1 MTAPAHCDNLQCK
14 TTIREGCLMCAMV
27 KNRSG
32 LTVTT
37 ASPAAA
43 DSYLEGL
50 DLVLS
55 QNYGPEEKMRA
66 AIALDD
72 GFAMAHVV
80 LAYILHLQMD
90 VPAARQAA
98 ATAVELSAGISRA
111 ERQSA
116 QIMHCFTHGK
126 GVEAVALIHEH
137 LDDFPTDTLAMRV
150 AQRLYMLGCFGAG
163 VPDFPNHL
171 MAMMRRVAP
180 ANGDDWAFL
189 GQYSFAHHE
198 TNQPEKAMK
207 LATQSLAGNPQNAV
221 ACHSVTHSYFEQG
234 DAGSGGQWLGD
245 WLDGFDRRAA
255 YNVHLS
261 WHLALFELAQ
271 GRYSQALDLYET
283 HIRPGVQA
291 RNLANLADA
300 ASLMWR
306 LQVYSGAAPGKPWHE
321 VRDMAL
327 PAADGPGAAFRDCHA
342 ALAFAGAGD
351 AEATQRLVARL
362 KTQGDQGDD
371 LSREMTL
378 PIALG
383 AAAFVAG
390 DYAAAADLM
399 EPTYPM
405 LARIG
410 GSHAQRE
417 VFEDTLLETYIRA
430 GRYDAAKDMLDERL
444 SRRSSVRD
452 TYWLGRLEADAV
464 QGNAA
469 ASQQLLAQAKAAWA
483 PTAEEGTA
491 ELQRLA
497 DSMDCGG

>member
-1 MTAPAHCDNLQCK
+1 
-14 TTIREGCLMCAMV
+14 MCAMV
-27 KNRSG
+27 KNRNG
-32 LTVTT
+32 LTITT
-37 ASPAAA
+37 ASPTAAEH
-43 DSYLEGL
+43 YQEGL

-55 QNYGPEEKMRA
+55 QNYGSEPELRA
-66 AIALDD
+66 AIAADD

-98 ATAVELSAGISRA
+98 DSALELSAGISQE
-111 ERQSA
+111 ERQLA
-116 QIMHCFTHGK
+116 RIMHCFTHGK
-126 GVEAVALIHEH
+126 GAEAIALVHEH

-171 MAMMRRVAP
+171 MAMMTKVAP

-198 TNQPEKAMK
+198 TNQPEKAME
-207 LATQSLAGNPQNAV
+207 LATRSLEGNPQNAV

-234 DAGSGGQWLGD
+234 DAANGGRWLAD
-245 WLDGFDRRAA
+245 WLDGFDRRAS
-255 YNVHLS
+255 YNTHLS

-300 ASLMWR
+300 ASLLWR
-306 LQVYSGAAPGKPWHE
+306 LQVYSGETPGKPWDE
-321 VRDMAL
+321 VRDMAT
-327 PAADGPGAAFRDCHA
+327 PAADSPGAAFRDCHA

-351 AEATQRLVARL
+351 ADATQRLVDRL
-362 KTQGDQGDD
+362 TAQGEQGDD

-378 PIALG
+378 PIARG
-383 AAAFVAG
+383 AAAFAAG

-399 EPTYPM
+399 GPTYPM

-430 GRYDAAKDMLDERL
+430 GRYDEAKSMLDERL

-452 TYWLGRLEADAV
+452 TYWLGRLEAEAV
-464 QGNAA
+464 SGNPE
-469 ASQQLLAQAKAAWA
+469 ASHRLLAEARAAWA
-483 PTAEEGTA
+483 PTAEEGAA

-497 DSMDCGG
+497 ASL

>member
-1 MTAPAHCDNLQCK
+1 
-14 TTIREGCLMCAMV
+14 MCAMAT
-27 KNRSG
+27 KRKG
-32 LTVTT
+32 LTLTT

-43 DSYLEGL
+43 DMYRQGL

-55 QNYGPEEKMRA
+55 QNYGPEQKIRA
-66 AIALDD
+66 AIDADA
-72 GFAMAHVV
+72 GFAMAHAV

-98 ATAVELSAGISRA
+98 NKAVALSAGISQE
-111 ERQSA
+111 ERQA
-116 QIMHCFTHGK
+116 TRIMRAFTHGQ
-126 GVEAVALIHEH
+126 GTEAIGLIHEH
-137 LDDFPTDTLAMRV
+137 LEDFPTDTLAMRV

-163 VPDFPNHL
+163 VPDFPDHL
-171 MAMMRRVAP
+171 LAMMRKVAP

-189 GQYSFAHHE
+189 GQYAFAHHE
-198 TNQPEKAMK
+198 TNQPVKAMA
-207 LATQSLAGNPQNAV
+207 LATRSLDGNPQNAV

-234 DAGSGGQWLGD
+234 DAATGGRWLSD

-271 GRYSQALDLYET
+271 GRYGAALDLYET

-306 LQVYSGAAPGKPWHE
+306 LQIYSGADPGKPWRE
-321 VRDMAL
+321 VRDMAA
-327 PAADGPGAAFRDCHA
+327 PAADTPGAAFRDCHA

-351 AEATQRLVARL
+351 ADATGRLVDRL
-362 KTQGDQGDD
+362 AAQGDQGDD

-390 DYAAAADLM
+390 DYGEAARLM
-399 EPTYPM
+399 GPTYPM

-417 VFEDTLLETYIRA
+417 VFEDTLLETYLRA
-430 GRYDAAKDMLDERL
+430 GWYDEARTMLDERL

-464 QGNAA
+464 LGNAA
-469 ASQQLLAQAKAAWA
+469 ASRRLLAQARAAWA
-483 PTAEEGTA
+483 PTADAEAA

-497 DSMDCGG
+497 AAVSAPDCG

>member
-1 MTAPAHCDNLQCK
+1 
-14 TTIREGCLMCAMV
+14 MCAMV
-27 KNRSG
+27 KTRNG
-32 LTVTT
+32 LTLTT

-43 DSYLEGL
+43 DLYQQGL

-55 QNYGPEEKMRA
+55 QNYGPEEKLRA
-66 AIALDD
+66 AIDADE
-72 GFAMAHVV
+72 GFAMAHAV
-80 LAYILHLQMD
+80 LAYIRHLQMD
-90 VPAARQAA
+90 VPGARRAAEQA
-98 ATAVELSAGISRA
+98 VQLSAGISRE
-111 ERQSA
+111 ERQA
-116 QIMHCFTHGK
+116 ARIIHAFTHGQ
-126 GVEAVALIHEH
+126 GTEAIALTHEH
-137 LDDFPTDTLAMRV
+137 LADFPTDTLAMRV

-171 MAMMRRVAP
+171 MAMMRQVAP

-198 TNQPEKAMK
+198 TNQPVKAME
-207 LATQSLAGNPQNAV
+207 LATRSLDGNPQNAV

-234 DAGSGGQWLGD
+234 DAANGGRWLAD

-271 GRYSQALDLYET
+271 GRYGPALDLYET
-283 HIRPGVQA
+283 HIRPSVQA
-291 RNLANLADA
+291 RNLSNLADA

-306 LQVYSGAAPGKPWHE
+306 LQVYSDAPPGKPWDE
-321 VRDMAL
+321 VSEMAA
-327 PAADGPGAAFRDCHA
+327 PAADTPGAAFRDCHA

-362 KTQGDQGDD
+362 TDQGDKGDD

-378 PIALG
+378 PIARA

-399 EPTYPM
+399 APTYPM

-417 VFEDTLLETYIRA
+417 VFEDTYLETCIRA
-430 GRYDAAKDMLDERL
+430 GRYDDARTMLDERL

-464 QGNAA
+464 QGSAA
-469 ASQQLLAQAKAAWA
+469 ASRQLLAEARAAWA
-483 PTAEEGTA
+483 PTADAGAE
-491 ELQRLA
+491 ELQRLEA
-497 DSMDCGG
+497 DMSAALDSADCGG

>member
-1 MTAPAHCDNLQCK
+1 
-14 TTIREGCLMCAMV
+14 MCAMV
-27 KNRSG
+27 NSRNG
-32 LTVTT
+32 LTITT
-37 ASPAAA
+37 NSPAAA
-43 DSYLEGL
+43 DLYQQGL

-55 QNYGPEEKMRA
+55 QNYGPEEKLRA
-66 AIALDD
+66 AIDTD
-72 GFAMAHVV
+72 EGFAMAHVV
-80 LAYILHLQMD
+80 LAYVLHLQMN
-90 VPAARQAA
+90 VPAAREAA
-98 ATAVELSAGISRA
+98 EQAVELAAGTSR
-111 ERQSA
+111 EEQ
-116 QIMHCFTHGK
+116 QIARIVHCFTHGK
-126 GVEAVALIHEH
+126 GAEAIGLVHEH
-137 LDDFPTDTLAMRV
+137 LGDFPTDTLAMRV

-171 MAMMRRVAP
+171 MAMMTKVAL

-189 GQYSFAHHE
+189 GQYAFAHHE
-198 TNQPEKAMK
+198 TNQPEKAMD
-207 LATQSLAGNPQNAV
+207 LATRSLEGNPLNAV
-221 ACHSVTHSYFEQG
+221 ASHSVTHSYFEQG
-234 DAGSGGQWLGD
+234 DARNGGRWLAD
-245 WLDGFDRRAA
+245 WLDGFDRRAS
-255 YNVHLS
+255 YNTHLS

-291 RNLANLADA
+291 RNLSNLQDA

-306 LQVYSGAAPGKPWHE
+306 LQIYSGEEPGKPWHE

-351 AEATQRLVARL
+351 AEATQKLVDRLTA
-362 KTQGDQGDD
+362 QGEKGDD

-383 AAAFVAG
+383 AAAFAAG
-390 DYAAAADLM
+390 DYDEAADLM
-399 EPTYPM
+399 GPTYPV

-430 GRYDAAKDMLDERL
+430 GRYDEAKAMLDERL

-452 TYWLGRLEADAV
+452 TYWMGRLEAEAV
-464 QGNAA
+464 QGNPE
-469 ASQQLLAQAKAAWA
+469 ASRQLLAEARAAWA
-483 PTAEEGTA
+483 DTAEEGA
-491 ELQRLA
+491 SELQRLA
-497 DSMDCGG
+497 ATAD

>member
-1 MTAPAHCDNLQCK
+1 
-14 TTIREGCLMCAMV
+14 MCAMV
-27 KNRSG
+27 KSRNG

-37 ASPAAA
+37 NSPQAA
-43 DSYLEGL
+43 DRYQEGL

-55 QNYGPEEKMRA
+55 QNYGPEEKIRA
-66 AIALDD
+66 AIEADE
-72 GFAMAHVV
+72 GFAMANVV
-80 LAYILHLQMD
+80 LAYILHLQTN
-90 VPAARQAA
+90 VPAAREAA
-98 ATAVELSAGISRA
+98 NRAVELSAGISQE

-126 GVEAVALIHEH
+126 GAEAIKLIHEH
-137 LDDFPTDTLAMRV
+137 LTEFPTDTLAMRV

-171 MAMMRRVAP
+171 MSMMRQVAP

-189 GQYSFAHHE
+189 GQYAFAHHE
-198 TNQPEKAMK
+198 TNQPEKAMD
-207 LATQSLAGNPQNAV
+207 LALRSLDGNPQNAV
-221 ACHSVTHSYFEQG
+221 ASHSVTHSYFEQG
-234 DAGSGGQWLGD
+234 DAANGGQWLGD

-255 YNVHLS
+255 YNTHLS

-271 GRYSQALDLYET
+271 GRYAETLDLYET

-291 RNLANLADA
+291 RNLSNLQDA
-300 ASLMWR
+300 ASLLWR
-306 LQVYSGAAPGKPWHE
+306 LQIYSGEQPGKPWPE
-321 VRDMAL
+321 VRDLAL

-351 AEATQRLVARL
+351 AEATQRLVDRL
-362 KTQGDQGDD
+362 TAQGEKGDD

-383 AAAFVAG
+383 AAAFAAG
-390 DYAAAADLM
+390 DYDEAADLM
-399 EPTYPM
+399 GPTYPM

-430 GRYDAAKDMLDERL
+430 GRYDDAKAMLGERL

-452 TYWLGRLEADAV
+452 TYWMGRLEAEAV
-464 QGNAA
+464 QGNAD
-469 ASQQLLAQAKAAWA
+469 ASRQLLAQARAAWA
-483 PTAEEGTA
+483 PTADESAA

-497 DSMDCGG
+497 TSVDCG

>member
-1 MTAPAHCDNLQCK
+1 
-14 TTIREGCLMCAMV
+14 MCAMV
-27 KNRSG
+27 KTRNG

-37 ASPAAA
+37 ASPVAA
-43 DSYLEGL
+43 DLYQEGL

-55 QNYGPEEKMRA
+55 QNYGAEDKLRA
-66 AIALDD
+66 AIDADD
-72 GFAMAHVV
+72 GFAMANVA
-80 LAYILHLQMD
+80 LAYVLHLQMN
-90 VPAARQAA
+90 VPAAR
-98 ATAVELSAGISRA
+98 ATAERGVELSAGISQE

-116 QIMHCFTHGK
+116 QIMRCFTNGK
-126 GVEAVALIHEH
+126 GTEAIGLIHEH
-137 LDDFPTDTLAMRV
+137 LEDFPTDTLAMRV
-150 AQRLYMLGCFGAG
+150 AQRLYMLGCFGSG

-171 MAMMRRVAP
+171 MALMRKVAP
-180 ANGDDWAFL
+180 ANGNDWAFL
-189 GQYSFAHHE
+189 GQYAFAHHE
-198 TNQPEKAMK
+198 TNQPDKAMD
-207 LATQSLAGNPQNAV
+207 LALRSLDGNPQNAV
-221 ACHSVTHSYFEQG
+221 ASHSVTHSYFEQG
-234 DAGSGGQWLGD
+234 DAANGGTWLAN

-271 GRYSQALDLYET
+271 GRYGQALDLYET

-306 LQVYSGAAPGKPWHE
+306 LQIYSGEAPGKPWNE

-351 AEATQRLVARL
+351 AEATQRLVDRL
-362 KTQGDQGDD
+362 TSQGEKGDD

-383 AAAFVAG
+383 AAAFAAG
-390 DYAAAADLM
+390 DYDQAADLM
-399 EPTYPM
+399 GPTYPVM
-405 LARIG
+405 ARIG

-430 GRYDAAKDMLDERL
+430 GRYDDAKAMLDERL

-452 TYWLGRLEADAV
+452 TYWMGRLEAEAV
-464 QGNAA
+464 QGDAR
-469 ASQQLLAQAKAAWA
+469 ASRALLVQARAAWA
-483 PTAEEGTA
+483 PTADEGAA

-497 DSMDCGG
+497 TTLDCG

>member
-1 MTAPAHCDNLQCK
+1 
-14 TTIREGCLMCAMV
+14 MCAMV
-27 KNRSG
+27 KTRNG

-37 ASPAAA
+37 SSPAAA
-43 DSYLEGL
+43 DLYQEGL

-55 QNYGPEEKMRA
+55 QNYGPEEKIRA
-66 AIALDD
+66 AIDADD
-72 GFAMAHVV
+72 GFAMANVV
-80 LAYILHLQMD
+80 LAYVLHLQTN
-90 VPAARQAA
+90 VPAAREAA
-98 ATAVELSAGISRA
+98 NQAVEMSAGLSQE
-111 ERQSA
+111 ERQLA

-126 GVEAVALIHEH
+126 GGEAIKLIHEH
-137 LDDFPTDTLAMRV
+137 LAEFPTDTLAMRV

-163 VPDFPNHL
+163 VPDFPSHL
-171 MAMMRRVAP
+171 MAMMRKVAP
-180 ANGDDWAFL
+180 ANGEDWAFL
-189 GQYSFAHHE
+189 GQYAFAHHE
-198 TNQPEKAMK
+198 TNQPEKAMD
-207 LATQSLAGNPQNAV
+207 LALRSLDGNPQNAV
-221 ACHSVTHSYFEQG
+221 ASHSVTHSYFEQG
-234 DAGSGGQWLGD
+234 DAATGGAWLAD

-255 YNVHLS
+255 YNTHLS

-271 GRYSQALDLYET
+271 GKYNQALDLYET

-291 RNLANLADA
+291 RNLANLQDA

-306 LQVYSGAAPGKPWHE
+306 LQIYSGEQPGKPWDE

-351 AEATQRLVARL
+351 AEATQRLVDRL
-362 KTQGDQGDD
+362 TAQGEKGDD

-390 DYAAAADLM
+390 DYGEAADLM
-399 EPTYPM
+399 GPTYPM

-430 GRYDAAKDMLDERL
+430 GRYDDAKDMLDERL

-452 TYWLGRLEADAV
+452 TYWYGRLEAEAV
-464 QGNAA
+464 QGNAE
-469 ASQQLLAQAKAAWA
+469 ASRELLVRARAAWA
-483 PTAEEGTA
+483 PTADESAA

-497 DSMDCGG
+497 SSLDCG

>member
-1 MTAPAHCDNLQCK
+1 
-14 TTIREGCLMCAMV
+14 MCATL
-27 KNRSG
+27 KTRNG

-43 DSYLEGL
+43 DLYQEGL

-55 QNYGPEEKMRA
+55 QNYGAEDKLRA
-66 AIALDD
+66 AVEADY
-72 GFAMAHVV
+72 GFAMANAGLSYV
-80 LAYILHLQMD
+80 LHLQMN
-90 VPAARQAA
+90 VPAAREAA
-98 ATAVELSAGISRA
+98 QRAIELSAGLSKE
-111 ERQSA
+111 ERQAA
-116 QIMHCFTHGK
+116 QIIHSFTHGK
-126 GVEAVALIHEH
+126 GTEAIKLAHEH
-137 LDDFPTDTLAMRV
+137 LDEFPTDTLAMRV

-163 VPDFPNHL
+163 VPDFPTHL
-171 MAMMRRVAP
+171 MALMHKVAP

-189 GQYSFAHHE
+189 GQYAFAHHE
-198 TNQPEKAMK
+198 TNQPEKAMD
-207 LATQSLAGNPQNAV
+207 LALRSLDGNPQNAV
-221 ACHSVTHSYFEQG
+221 ASHSVTHSYFEQG
-234 DAGSGGQWLGD
+234 DAANGGVWLAN

-255 YNVHLS
+255 YNTHLS

-271 GRYSQALDLYET
+271 GKYTQALDLYET

-291 RNLANLADA
+291 RNLSNLQDA

-306 LQVYSGAAPGKPWHE
+306 LQVYSGEMPGKPWHE

-351 AEATQRLVARL
+351 AEATQRLVDRL
-362 KTQGDQGDD
+362 TAQGEKGDD

-383 AAAFVAG
+383 AAAFAAG
-390 DYAAAADLM
+390 DYDEAADLM
-399 EPTYPM
+399 GPTYPM

-430 GRYDAAKDMLDERL
+430 GRYDEAKAMLDERL

-452 TYWLGRLEADAV
+452 TYWMGRLEAEAV
-464 QGNAA
+464 NGNPQ
-469 ASQQLLAQAKAAWA
+469 ASRQLLAQARAAWA
-483 PTAEEGTA
+483 PTADEGAA
-491 ELQRLA
+491 ELMRLA
-497 DSMDCGG
+497 SSVDCG

>member
-1 MTAPAHCDNLQCK
+1 
-14 TTIREGCLMCAMV
+14 MCAMV
-27 KNRSG
+27 KTRNG

-37 ASPAAA
+37 TSPAAA
-43 DSYLEGL
+43 DLYQEGL

-55 QNYGPEEKMRA
+55 QNYGPEEKIRA
-66 AIALDD
+66 AIEVDD
-72 GFAMAHVV
+72 GFAMANVV
-80 LAYILHLQMD
+80 LAYVLHLQMN
-90 VPAARQAA
+90 VPAARAA
-98 ATAVELSAGISRA
+98 AERAVELSADISQR
-111 ERQSA
+111 ERQAA

-126 GVEAVALIHEH
+126 GAEAIKLIHEH
-137 LDDFPTDTLAMRV
+137 LAEFPTDTLAMRV

-171 MAMMRRVAP
+171 MALMRQVAP

-189 GQYSFAHHE
+189 GQYAFAHHE
-198 TNQPEKAMK
+198 TNQPEKAMD
-207 LATQSLAGNPQNAV
+207 LALRSLDGNPQNAV
-221 ACHSVTHSYFEQG
+221 ASHSVTHSYFEQG
-234 DAGSGGQWLGD
+234 DAANGGAWLAD
-245 WLDGFDRRAA
+245 WLDGFDRRAS

-271 GRYSQALDLYET
+271 GRYSETLDLYET

-291 RNLANLADA
+291 RNLSNLQDA

-306 LQVYSGAAPGKPWHE
+306 LQIYSGEQPGKPWDE
-321 VRDMAL
+321 VRDLAL
-327 PAADGPGAAFRDCHA
+327 PAADGAGAAFRDCHA

-351 AEATQRLVARL
+351 AEATQRLVDRL
-362 KTQGDQGDD
+362 TSQSEKGDD
-371 LSREMTL
+371 LSRDMTL

-390 DYAAAADLM
+390 DYNEAADHM
-399 EPTYPM
+399 GPTYPM

-430 GRYDAAKDMLDERL
+430 QRYDDAKAMLDERL

-452 TYWLGRLEADAV
+452 TYWYGRLEAEAV
-464 QGNAA
+464 QGNLG
-469 ASQQLLAQAKAAWA
+469 ASRELLVKARAAWA
-483 PTAEEGTA
+483 PTADERAA
-491 ELQRLA
+491 ELQRLDA
-497 DSMDCGG
+497 TLDCG

>member
-1 MTAPAHCDNLQCK
+1 
-14 TTIREGCLMCAMV
+14 MCAMV
-27 KNRSG
+27 KNRNG
-32 LTVTT
+32 LNVTT

-43 DSYLEGL
+43 DRYQEGL

-55 QNYGPEEKMRA
+55 QNYGPEEKLRA
-66 AIALDD
+66 AIEADE
-72 GFAMAHVV
+72 GFAMAHAA
-80 LAYILHLQMD
+80 LAYILHLQMN
-90 VPAARQAA
+90 VPAAREAA
-98 ATAVELSAGISRA
+98 ARAVELSAGLSQE
-111 ERQSA
+111 ERQST

-126 GVEAVALIHEH
+126 GVEAIRLIHEH
-137 LDDFPTDTLAMRV
+137 LEDFPTDTLTMRV

-163 VPDFPNHL
+163 VPDFPEHL
-171 MAMMRRVAP
+171 MAMMRKVAP
-180 ANGDDWAFL
+180 ANGDEWSFL

-198 TNQPEKAMK
+198 TKQPEKAME
-207 LATQSLAGNPQNAV
+207 LAMRSLEGNPQNAV

-234 DAGSGGQWLGD
+234 DAANGGQWLAD

-271 GRYSQALDLYET
+271 GRYGEALELYET

-306 LQVYSGAAPGKPWHE
+306 LQVYSGEAPGKPWEE
-321 VRDMAL
+321 VRDMAM
-327 PAADGPGAAFRDCHA
+327 PAAEGPGAAFRDCHA

-351 AEATQRLVARL
+351 AEATQRLVDRL
-362 KTQGDQGDD
+362 TAQGKKGDD

-383 AAAFVAG
+383 AAAFAAG
-390 DYAAAADLM
+390 DYDTAADLM
-399 EPTYPM
+399 GPTYPM

-417 VFEDTLLETYIRA
+417 VFEDTLLETYVRA
-430 GRYDAAKDMLDERL
+430 GRYDEAKGMLDERL

-452 TYWLGRLEADAV
+452 TYWLGRLEAEAV
-464 QGNAA
+464 QGNPE
-469 ASQQLLAQAKAAWA
+469 ASRRLLAQARLAWA
-483 PTAEEGTA
+483 ATGDEAAA

-497 DSMDCGG
+497 ASVDCG

>member
-1 MTAPAHCDNLQCK
+1 
-14 TTIREGCLMCAMV
+14 MCAML
-27 KNRSG
+27 KDRNG

-37 ASPAAA
+37 TSAPAA
-43 DSYLEGL
+43 DLYQEGI

-55 QNYGPEEKMRA
+55 QNYGAELKLRA
-66 AIALDD
+66 ALDRD
-72 GFAMAHVV
+72 EGFAMANVA
-80 LAYILHLQMD
+80 LAYILHLQLD
-90 VPAARQAA
+90 VLAARQAA
-98 ATAVELSAGISRA
+98 QRAVELSAGA
-111 ERQSA
+111 APEERQSA

-126 GVEAVALIHEH
+126 GTEAIGLIHEH

-171 MAMMRRVAP
+171 LAMMRKVAP

-198 TNQPEKAMK
+198 TNQPEKAME
-207 LATQSLAGNPQNAV
+207 LATRSLEGNPQNAV

-234 DAGSGGQWLGD
+234 DAANGGRWLSD
-245 WLDGFDRRAA
+245 WLDGFDRRAS
-255 YNVHLS
+255 YNTHLS

-306 LQVYSGAAPGKPWHE
+306 LQVYSGEAPGKPWDE
-321 VRDMAL
+321 VRDMAA
-327 PAADGPGAAFRDCHA
+327 PAADSPGAAFRDCHA

-351 AEATQRLVARL
+351 ADATQRLVDRL
-362 KTQGDQGDD
+362 TAQGEKGDD

-378 PIALG
+378 PIARG
-383 AAAFVAG
+383 AAAFAAG
-390 DYAAAADLM
+390 DYAEAARLM
-399 EPTYPM
+399 GPTYPM
-405 LARIG
+405 LERIG

-430 GRYDAAKDMLDERL
+430 GRYDDAKAMLDERL

-464 QGNAA
+464 GGDAA
-469 ASQQLLAQAKAAWA
+469 AARRLLAEARAAWA
-483 PTAEEGTA
+483 DTAEEGAA

-497 DSMDCGG
+497 LAAD

>member
-1 MTAPAHCDNLQCK
+1 
-14 TTIREGCLMCAMV
+14 MCAMV
-27 KNRSG
+27 KSRNG
-32 LTVTT
+32 LSLTT

-43 DSYLEGL
+43 DVYQEGL

-55 QNYGPEEKMRA
+55 QNYGPEEKIRS
-66 AIALDD
+66 AIETDD
-72 GFAMAHVV
+72 GFAMANVV
-80 LAYILHLQMD
+80 LAYILHLQTN
-90 VPAARQAA
+90 VPAARAA
-98 ATAVELSAGISRA
+98 AERAVELSAGISR
-111 ERQSA
+111 EEQQMA
-116 QIMHCFTHGK
+116 QIMHRFTHGK
-126 GVEAVALIHEH
+126 GTEAIKLAHEH
-137 LDDFPTDTLAMRV
+137 LDEFPTDTLAMRV
-150 AQRLYMLGCFGAG
+150 AQRLYMLGCFGSG
-163 VPDFPNHL
+163 VPDFPTHL
-171 MAMMRRVAP
+171 MALMRKVAP

-189 GQYSFAHHE
+189 GQYAFAHHE
-198 TNQPEKAMK
+198 TNQPEKAMD
-207 LATQSLAGNPQNAV
+207 LATRSLDGNPQNAV
-221 ACHSVTHSYFEQG
+221 ASHSVTHSYFEQG
-234 DAGSGGQWLGD
+234 DAANGGRWLGE
-245 WLDGFDRRAA
+245 WLDGFDRRAS

-271 GRYSQALDLYET
+271 GKYEQALNLYET

-291 RNLANLADA
+291 RNLSNLQDA
-300 ASLMWR
+300 ASLLWR
-306 LQVYSGAAPGKPWHE
+306 LQIYSGEEPGKPWNE

-351 AEATQRLVARL
+351 AEATQRLVDRL
-362 KTQGDQGDD
+362 TSQGEKGDD

-390 DYAAAADLM
+390 DYDEAANLM
-399 EPTYPM
+399 GPTYPM

-430 GRYDAAKDMLDERL
+430 GRYDDAKDMLDERL

-452 TYWLGRLEADAV
+452 TYWLGRLEAQAV
-464 QGNAA
+464 QGDAQ
-469 ASQQLLAQAKAAWA
+469 ASRQLLARARAAWA
-483 PTAEEGTA
+483 PTADEAAA

-497 DSMDCGG
+497 SMTVDCG